1 MQRTFRLLLIL
12 TSVSL
17 AAQVQ
22 LPKTPV
28 REVTDE
34 YFGTKVVDPYRWLEK
49 IDDPEV
55 AAWMKA
61 QNDFTRSTL
70 ARIPGRDQLVER
82 VKALDNATRG
92 KESTGS
98 PR

>member
-1 MQRTFRLLLIL
+1 MLRTSAFARLLLIL

-28 REVTDE
+28 RDVTDE

-49 IDDPEV
+49 TDDPEV
-55 AAWMKA
+55 AAWMKDQGDA
-61 QNDFTRSTL
+61 GTVFDKPLLVGEEATL
-70 ARIPGRDQLVER
+70 IPTGAG
-82 VKALDNATRG
+82 KAKA
-92 KESTGS
+92 KSK
-98 PR
+98 